1 LPLCPPILRAA
12 SPVRVFSLLAFAASV
27 SAAEPVSKLP
37 EEVCAAVDAP
47 PDERALASA
56 RSALAVLALDGWV
69 EDAPVRPAL
78 VGWAVV
84 PVGSVP
90 GREQGWAP
98 DDLVQ
103 ADSVPDG
110 CWVVLEPVVPPA
122 DDLPEALAWL
132 RAERADWAD
141 GSQALEPDDLRA
153 DGPWLASPPS
163 PEAQPSPSD
172 ARLPH

>member
-1 LPLCPPILRAA
+1 MAQGPDGAPARSVLAGRARGA
-12 SPVRVFSLLAFAASV
+12 AVRSV
-27 SAAEPVSKLP
+27 SAVVPSG
-37 EEVCAAVDAP
+37 
-47 PDERALASA
+47 
-56 RSALAVLALDGWV
+56 GWV
-69 EDAPVRPAL
+69 EDAPVQRERD
-78 VGWAVV
+78 
-84 PVGSVP
+84 GSAAAQDDSEPEREP
-90 GREQGWAP
+90 GPEQV
-98 DDLVQ
+98 DSVQ
-103 ADSVPDG
+103 DDSVPAG
-110 CWVVLEPVVPPA
+110 CWVVPEPVALPA

>member
-1 LPLCPPILRAA
+1 VAQGPDGAPARSVLAGRARGA
-12 SPVRVFSLLAFAASV
+12 AVRSV
-27 SAAEPVSKLP
+27 SAVVPSG
-37 EEVCAAVDAP
+37 
-47 PDERALASA
+47 
-56 RSALAVLALDGWV
+56 GWV

-122 DDLPEALAWL
+122 DDLPEAQAWL
-132 RAERADWAD
+132 RAERADWPD
-141 GSQALEPDDLRA
+141 GSQALEPDDPPA
-153 DGPWLASPPS
+153 DGQWLASPPS